1 MKIKSTKLE
10 GVFIIDNF
18 NASDE
23 RGSFIKTFNS
33 NTFKEYGLD
42 FEIRESYYS
51 VSKKNVIRGMHFQK
65 PPHDHQKIVICNVGS
80 IIDVVMDIRH
90 NSSTYGKCLAINL
103 KADENQAIYIP
114 KGFAHGFQSLED
126 NTSVIYFVTTEYNKY
141 SDSGILWNS
150 INFDWEI
157 DNPIIS
163 SRDSSHIEFIN
174 YKSDFKI

>member
-1 MKIKSTKLE
+1 MKINRTKLE

-18 NASDE
+18 NASDK

-65 PPHDHQKIVICNVGS
+65 PPHDHQKIVICNAGS

-90 NSSTYGKCLAINL
+90 NSSSYGKCLAINL

-114 KGFAHGFQSLED
+114 KGYAHGFLSLED
-126 NTSVIYFVTTEYNKY
+126 NTSVIYFVT
-141 SDSGILWNS
+141 
-150 INFDWEI
+150 
-157 DNPIIS
+157 
-163 SRDSSHIEFIN
+163 R
-174 YKSDFKI
+174 